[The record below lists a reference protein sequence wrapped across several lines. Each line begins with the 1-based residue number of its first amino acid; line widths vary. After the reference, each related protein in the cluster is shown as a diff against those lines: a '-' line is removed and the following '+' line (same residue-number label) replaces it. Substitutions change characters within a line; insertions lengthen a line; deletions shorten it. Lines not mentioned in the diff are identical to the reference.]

1 MEAETIY
8 LKVCMVLGID
18 KISTYIANRVDKLN
32 LVLTKEDYENK
43 YIIRAIDKYKSWCSY
58 K

>member
-1 MEAETIY
+1 
-8 LKVCMVLGID
+8 MVLGIN

-43 YIIRAIDKYKSWCSY
+43 YIIRAIDKYKS
-58 K
+58 